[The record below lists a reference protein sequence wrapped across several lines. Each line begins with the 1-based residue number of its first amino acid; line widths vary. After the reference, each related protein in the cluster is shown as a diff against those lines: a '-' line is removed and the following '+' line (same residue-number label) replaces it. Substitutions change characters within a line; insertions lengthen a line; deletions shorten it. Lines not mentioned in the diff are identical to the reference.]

1 MQSIAMDDNPIDKVV
16 TLCIAAGIGAIMVC
30 SFVLPVFNDML
41 GSINSTNMENV
52 SSGDLDTWKTLLGVV
67 VLLVIVA
74 FMVALIR
81 NITSRSR

>member
-1 MQSIAMDDNPIDKVV
+1 MRYVVMDDNPIDKVV

-30 SFVLPVFNDML
+30 SFVLPVFNDMFGTL
-41 GSINSTNMENV
+41 TTTNLENV

-81 NITSRSR
+81 NITSKAR

>member
-1 MQSIAMDDNPIDKVV
+1 MRYVAMDDNPIDKVV

-30 SFVLPVFNDML
+30 SFVLPVFNDMFGTL
-41 GSINSTNMENV
+41 TTTNLENV

-81 NITSRSR
+81 NITSKAR

>member
-1 MQSIAMDDNPIDKVV
+1 MDDNPIDKVV
-16 TLCIAAGIGAIMVC
+16 TLCIAAGIGAILVC

-41 GSINSTNMENV
+41 ANVTAENLSNVDADDVSTWSTML
-52 SSGDLDTWKTLLGVV
+52 SVV

-81 NITSRSR
+81 SITARSR

>member
-1 MQSIAMDDNPIDKVV
+1 MRYVTMDDNPIDKVV

-30 SFVLPVFNDML
+30 SFVLPVFNDMFGTL
-41 GSINSTNMENV
+41 TTTNLENV

-81 NITSRSR
+81 NITSKAR

>member
-1 MQSIAMDDNPIDKVV
+1 MRYVVMDDNPIDKVV

-30 SFVLPVFNDML
+30 SFVLPVFNDMFGTL
-41 GSINSTNMENV
+41 TTSNLENV

-81 NITSRSR
+81 NITSKAR

>member
-1 MQSIAMDDNPIDKVV
+1 MRYVAMDDNPIDKVV

-30 SFVLPVFNDML
+30 SFVLPVFNDMFGTL
-41 GSINSTNMENV
+41 TTSNLENV

-81 NITSRSR
+81 NITSKAR